1 MEAVNLKKKSRR
13 NNSSKP
19 QVKFLMTDFIYLF
32 DQFFFKFII
41 EFNINFFYILN
52 IYIYHSFVKSFIYL
66 IFKIFK
72 FNMNDDIHFE

>member
-13 NNSSKP
+13 NNSKP

-41 EFNINFFYILN
+41 EFNIQFFSILN

-66 IFKIFK
+66 ILKIFK
-72 FNMNDDIHFE
+72 FNMNDDIYFE

>member
-13 NNSSKP
+13 NNSFKP

-41 EFNINFFYILN
+41 EFNI
-52 IYIYHSFVKSFIYL
+52 
-66 IFKIFK
+66 
-72 FNMNDDIHFE
+72 